1 MNGILSQYMMRTI
14 LAATALVL
22 VVLLALAGLFE
33 FIAEL
38 DDTRGDYQTPR
49 VILYTL
55 LRLPQLAF
63 EMLPVAALIGSL
75 LGLGALAANSEII
88 VMRSA
93 GLSIRKLSG
102 MVAMTGGVLL
112 VITGLLGE
120 FIGPPL
126 DYFARNMRLEAR
138 YGEDEDRLGNATWVR
153 DGEVILHLERV
164 SSEFEFGSIYL
175 FLLDENNGLASIAR
189 AENSGID
196 KDDRWVLENLRE
208 TRFVDDSV
216 QVVESSLEIGDFN
229 IDAETLG
236 ISLVKPQSLSGR
248 GLARYIAYLK
258 RNSLD
263 ARRYETELWY
273 RIARTA
279 TVLIMP
285 VLALAFVFGSL
296 RTGGAGARLMIGVVI
311 GLAYYLASEMLA
323 NSGQV
328 FNFDPAVIAWLP
340 SVLLAIVTV
349 IALNRIR

>member
-1 MNGILSQYMMRTI
+1 MNGILNQYLMRSI
-14 LAATALVL
+14 VASTALVL

-38 DDTRGDYQTPR
+38 DDTKGDYQTPR

-63 EMLPVAALIGSL
+63 EMLPVAVLIGAL
-75 LGLGALAANSEII
+75 LGLGALAANSEIV

-93 GLSIRKLSG
+93 GLSIRRLSA
-102 MVAMTGGVLL
+102 MVASTGVILL
-112 VITGLLGE
+112 VVTALLGE
-120 FIGPPL
+120 FIAPPL

-138 YGEDEDRLGNATWVR
+138 FGQDEDRLGNATWVR
-153 DGEVILHLERV
+153 DGPVILHLERV
-164 SSEFEFGSIYL
+164 SSEFEFGSIYM
-175 FLLDENNGLASIAR
+175 FLLNDESSLASIAR

-196 KDDRWVLENLRE
+196 DEDRWVLENLRE
-208 TRFVDDSV
+208 TRFQDDGV
-216 QVVESSLEIGDFN
+216 RVVESSLAVENFN
-229 IDAETLG
+229 IDSETLG

-248 GLARYIAYLK
+248 GLLSYINYLK
-258 RNSLD
+258 RNNLD

-279 TVLIMP
+279 TVVVMP

-296 RTGGAGARLMIGVVI
+296 RTGGAGARLMIGVLI

-328 FNFDPAVIAWLP
+328 FNFDPALIAWLP
-340 SVLLAIVTV
+340 SALLVVVTV
-349 IALNRIR
+349 VALRRIR

>member
-1 MNGILSQYMMRTI
+1 MRTI
-14 LAATALVL
+14 FAATALVL
-22 VVLLALAGLFE
+22 IVLMALAGLFE

-38 DDTRGDYQTPR
+38 DDTQGDYQTPQA
-49 VILYTL
+49 VLYTI
-55 LRLPQLAF
+55 LRLPQIAF
-63 EMLPVAALIGSL
+63 EMIPVAALIGSL

-93 GLSIRKLSG
+93 GLSITRLSG
-102 MVAMTGGVLL
+102 MVAITGLALL
-112 VITGLLGE
+112 VLTGLLGE

-126 DYFARNMRLEAR
+126 DYFARNMRMELR
-138 YGEDEDRLGNATWVR
+138 YQHTDDRLGNETWVK
-153 DGEVILHLERV
+153 DGPVFLHLERV

-175 FLLDENNGLASIAR
+175 FRFNDANELQSIAR

-196 KDDRWVLENLRE
+196 DDDRWVLENFRE
-208 TRFVDDSV
+208 TRFRDDGV
-216 QVVESSLEIGDFN
+216 QVVATSRAVESFDVN
-229 IDAETLG
+229 AEVLG

-248 GLARYIAYLK
+248 GLYSYIKYLK

-263 ARRYETELWY
+263 ADRYETELWY
-273 RIARTA
+273 RIARTT
-279 TVLIMP
+279 TVMVMP

-328 FNFDPAVIAWLP
+328 FDLNPAVIAWLP
-340 SVLLAIVTV
+340 SILLAAATL

>member
-1 MNGILSQYMMRTI
+1 VSGILSQYLMRSI
-14 LAATALVL
+14 VASTALVL

-55 LRLPQLAF
+55 LRLPQIAF
-63 EMLPVAALIGSL
+63 EMLPVAVLIGAL
-75 LGLGALAANSEII
+75 LGLGALAANSEIV

-102 MVAMTGGVLL
+102 MVASTGLLLL
-112 VITGLLGE
+112 VVTAMLGE
-120 FIGPPL
+120 FIAPPL

-138 YGEDEDRLGNATWVR
+138 FGQDEDRLGNATWVR
-153 DGEVILHLERV
+153 DGQVILHLERV
-164 SSEFEFGSIYL
+164 SAEFEFGSIYM
-175 FLLDENNGLASIAR
+175 FLLNNESSLASVAR

-196 KDDRWVLENLRE
+196 NEDRWVLENLRE
-208 TRFVDDSV
+208 TRFEDDRV
-216 QVVESSLEIGDFN
+216 RVVESSLAIETFN

-248 GLARYIAYLK
+248 GLLSYIAYLK
-258 RNSLD
+258 RNNLD

-279 TVLIMP
+279 TIIVMP

-328 FNFDPAVIAWLP
+328 FNFEPAVIAWLP
-340 SVLLAIVTV
+340 SALLLVVTV
-349 IALNRIR
+349 IALRRIR